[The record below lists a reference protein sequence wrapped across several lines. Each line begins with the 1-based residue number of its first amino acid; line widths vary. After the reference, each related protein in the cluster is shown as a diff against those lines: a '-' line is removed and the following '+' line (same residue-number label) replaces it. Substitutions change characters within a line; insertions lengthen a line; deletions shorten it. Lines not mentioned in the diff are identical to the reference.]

1 MFDLPLPLVNL
12 TVNLLVGLLLALI
25 VGWYYARFG
34 RSLTNRAQL
43 AALLPVLTMTT
54 ALVIA
59 IIKSSLALSLGL
71 VGALSIVR
79 FRTAVKEPEELLYLF
94 LAIAI
99 GLGVGADQRLPVVVG
114 VFLVLGYLAARALLA
129 PQVLPD
135 NLYLDL
141 SLREAGETSLVERV
155 EAALRE
161 HVSALELR
169 RLDSRDGHLYL
180 TYLIHYTEHG
190 TPGRLVDDLKSG
202 LPVDELSFIRQ
213 DQVLG

>member
-1 MFDLPLPLVNL
+1 MFDLPLPLVDL
-12 TVNLLVGLLLALI
+12 VVNLAIGLILSLI
-25 VGWYYARFG
+25 VGWYYNRFG
-34 RSLTNRAQL
+34 KALTNRAQL

-99 GLGVGADQRLPVVVG
+99 GLGVGADQRLPVIAG
-114 VFLVLGYLAARALLA
+114 VLIILGYLAARALLT
-129 PQVLPD
+129 PEQQPD
-135 NLYLDL
+135 TLYLEL
-141 SLREAGETSLVERV
+141 
-155 EAALRE
+155 ALRE
-161 HVSALELR
+161 GERDPLVETAAETLRRHAAVAQLR

-180 TYLIHYTEHG
+180 TYYLELQPETTLAAVVGE
-190 TPGRLVDDLKSG
+190 LKRN
-202 LPVDELSFIRQ
+202 LPVHELSFLRY
-213 DQVLG
+213 DQEL

>member
-12 TVNLLVGLLLALI
+12 TVNLLTGLVLSLI

-34 RSLTNRAQL
+34 QGLTNREQL
-43 AALLPVLTMTT
+43 ASLLPVLTMTT

-114 VFLVLGYLAARALLA
+114 VTLVLGYLAVRALLA
-129 PQVLPD
+129 PRVRPE

-141 SLREAGETSLVERV
+141 SLRERDETALVERV
-155 EAALRE
+155 EAALRNY
-161 HVSALELR
+161 VSGLELR
-169 RLDSRDGHLYL
+169 RLDSREGHLHL
-180 TYLIHYTEHG
+180 TYFLQGAEPGSLGRMTEQLQ
-190 TPGRLVDDLKSG
+190 TEFPLN
-202 LPVDELSFIRQ
+202 ELSFIQ
-213 DQVLG
+213 QQPGLE